1 MPDDAIVLMSS
12 SKDILNLQIR
22 LSVADIVLVSVFI
35 M

>member
-12 SKDILNLQIR
+12 SKGILNLQIR